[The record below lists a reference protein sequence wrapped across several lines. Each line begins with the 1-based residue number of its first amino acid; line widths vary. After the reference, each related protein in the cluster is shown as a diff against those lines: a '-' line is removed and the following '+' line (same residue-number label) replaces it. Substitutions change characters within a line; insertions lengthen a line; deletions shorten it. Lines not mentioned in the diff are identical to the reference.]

1 MWNAIK
7 SRMGRWSRLW
17 LAAMLALTMALAGCG
32 AIVSTLDPSAAGTD
46 PAQQQP
52 SEAESP
58 SGKAEPSSNGG
69 SSPKAEPSPNA
80 DSSPKAPLIGFKEVS
95 DYLRK
100 HGKLPD
106 NFITKKEAEKLGWV
120 PSKGNLHQV
129 APGKSIGGDR
139 FGNRE
144 KLLPDAKNRIWYEAD
159 ANYKG
164 GTRGADRIV
173 YSNDGLIY
181 MTTDHYKTFQDIT
194 KEGSVRE

>member
-1 MWNAIK
+1 MLNDIL
-7 SRMGRWSRLW
+7 SRLDRWSRLW
-17 LAAMLALTMALAGCG
+17 LASMLALTMMLAGCG
-32 AIVSTLDPSAAGTD
+32 DIVSMLDSAATGTE
-46 PAQQQP
+46 PAQQQSSLP
-52 SEAESP
+52 ESSP
-58 SGKAEPSSNGG
+58 GKAET
-69 SSPKAEPSPNA
+69 SPNA
-80 DSSPKAPLIGFKEVS
+80 GSSSKAPLTSFKEVS

-120 PSKGNLHQV
+120 ASKGNLHQV

-144 KLLPDAKNRIWYEAD
+144 KLLPEAKNRLWYEAD

-181 MTTDHYKTFQDIT
+181 MTTDHYKTFRDIT